1 MAIKAIIFD
10 CFGVLVDAG
19 HVLMRRDYPELK
31 TEIDDLQ
38 LKSDSDKISRQQF
51 NEKIAELTG
60 LLPRQVDDRYWG
72 TNKFNQ
78 PMLDWVRDLKQLGK
92 YKIGMLSN
100 INRDW
105 MDVCLPFFDRENLF
119 DSEILSG
126 DVGLVKP
133 DPAIFKLM
141 ADKLNAMPSEC
152 IMIDDVL
159 KNIEG
164 AKQVGMP
171 GIVYV
176 SINQSKAELDR
187 LLGMTNA

>member
-38 LKSDSDKISRQQF
+38 LKSDSGKMSRQQF

-60 LLPRQVDDRYWG
+60 LSPQQVDDRYWG

-78 PMLDWVRDLKQLGK
+78 PMIDWVHDLKQSGK
-92 YKIGMLSN
+92 YKISMLSN

-105 MDVCLPFFDRENLF
+105 MDICLPFFDRENLF

-126 DVGLVKP
+126 DVNLVKP

-141 ADKLNAMPSEC
+141 ADKLNMIPSEC
-152 IMIDDVL
+152 IMIDDVS

-164 AKQVGMP
+164 AKQTGML

-176 SINQSKAELDR
+176 SIGQAKAELNR
-187 LLGMTNA
+187 LLEVTNA